1 MTYRRASDATGR
13 PLRSTV
19 APERGNEGRAVAERG
34 SVGLAVAGAVL
45 IGALTALQ
53 ARINGTLGAEIGD
66 GFVAAAI
73 SFGSGLII
81 LIALSALVP
90 QGRRGFER
98 LVSGIRSRT
107 IPAWML
113 LGGLAGAFT
122 VASQGL
128 TVATIGVALF
138 TVGFVAGQT
147 SGGLVL
153 DRVGFGPAGVVPVTV
168 RRVIGALLAIA
179 GVVVCLS
186 GDAVNGV
193 PLWMLIV
200 PAIAGAGVA
209 WQQGTNGRLRV
220 RVESPLTATL
230 VNFIGGTVV
239 LLVAAFVHVG
249 VVGAPRAVPT
259 EPWLY
264 VGGAVGVIY
273 IFLSAVVVRRTGV
286 LLLGLGSVVGLLT
299 TSVLLDALWPAPA
312 APATPVALLAAA
324 VAISGVAVAA
334 VPWRRRSR

>member
-1 MTYRRASDATGR
+1 MS
-13 PLRSTV
+13 
-19 APERGNEGRAVAERG
+19 ERGTIGVAVG
-34 SVGLAVAGAVL
+34 GAVL

-66 GFVAAAI
+66 GIVAAAI
-73 SFGSGLII
+73 SFSSGLGI
-81 LIALSALVP
+81 LVVLSALLP
-90 QGRRGFER
+90 EGRRGFGR
-98 LVSGIRSRT
+98 LVDGIRSRT
-107 IPAWML
+107 LPPWML

-147 SGGLVL
+147 TGGLML
-153 DRVGFGPAGVVPVTV
+153 DRVGYGPAGVVPVTV

-186 GDAVNGV
+186 GDALGGV

-200 PAIAGAGVA
+200 PAVAGAGVA

-230 VNFIGGTVV
+230 VNFLGGTVV
-239 LLVAAFVHVG
+239 LVVAAVIHV
-249 VVGAPRAVPT
+249 VAVDVPRVVPT

-264 VGGAVGVIY
+264 LGGAVGVVY

-312 APATPVALLAAA
+312 APSTPVALLAAG
-324 VAISGVAVAA
+324 VAIAGVAIAA
-334 VPWRRRSR
+334 VPWRRRRR

>member
-1 MTYRRASDATGR
+1 MS
-13 PLRSTV
+13 
-19 APERGNEGRAVAERG
+19 ERG
-34 SVGLAVAGAVL
+34 SVGIAVAGAVL

-53 ARINGTLGAEIGD
+53 ARINGSLGAAVGD
-66 GFVAAAI
+66 GIVAAAI
-73 SFGSGLII
+73 SFSSGLVI
-81 LIALSALVP
+81 LIVLSLVVP
-90 QGRRGFER
+90 EGRRGFGR
-98 LVSGIRSRT
+98 LVAGIRSHSV
-107 IPAWML
+107 PPWML

-122 VASQGL
+122 VAGQGL

-147 SGGLVL
+147 TGGLVL

-168 RRVIGALLAIA
+168 RRVVGAVLAIA

-186 GDAVNGV
+186 GDALGDV

-200 PAIAGAGVA
+200 PAVAGAGVA

-230 VNFIGGTVV
+230 VNFIGGTIV
-239 LLVAAFVHVG
+239 LVIAALIHVG
-249 VVGAPRAVPT
+249 VVGAPRAIPT
-259 EPWLY
+259 APWLY
-264 VGGAVGVIY
+264 VGGAVGVVY

-286 LLLGLGSVVGLLT
+286 LLLGLGSVVGLLS

-312 APATPVALLAAA
+312 APSTPVALLAAV
-324 VAISGVAVAA
+324 VAIAGVVVAA
-334 VPWRRRSR
+334 VPWRRRRGT

>member
-1 MTYRRASDATGR
+1 M
-13 PLRSTV
+13 
-19 APERGNEGRAVAERG
+19 AERG
-34 SVGLAVAGAVL
+34 TVGVAVGGAVL

-66 GFVAAAI
+66 GFVAAAV
-73 SFGSGLII
+73 SFSSGLVI
-81 LIALSALVP
+81 LVVLSALIP
-90 QGRRGFER
+90 GGRRGFGR
-98 LVSGIRSRT
+98 LVAGIRTRT
-107 IPAWML
+107 IPPWML
-113 LGGLAGAFT
+113 LGGLVGAFT

-147 SGGLVL
+147 TGGMVL
-153 DRVGFGPAGVVPVTV
+153 DRIGYGPAGVVPVTV
-168 RRVIGALLAIA
+168 RRLVGALLAIA

-186 GDAVNGV
+186 GDALGGV
-193 PLWMLIV
+193 PLWMLVV

-239 LLVAAFVHVG
+239 LVIAAGVHVG
-249 VVGAPRAVPT
+249 LVGAPRTIPT

-264 VGGAVGVIY
+264 LGGAVGVIY
-273 IFLSAVVVRRTGV
+273 IFLSSVVVRRTGV

-312 APATPVALLAAA
+312 APSTPVALLAAV
-324 VAISGVAVAA
+324 VAIAGVAVAA
-334 VPWRRRSR
+334 VPWRRRRR

>member
-1 MTYRRASDATGR
+1 MS
-13 PLRSTV
+13 
-19 APERGNEGRAVAERG
+19 ERG
-34 SVGLAVAGAVL
+34 SVGLAVGGAVL

-53 ARINGTLGAEIGD
+53 ARINGSLGAELGD

-73 SFGSGLII
+73 SFSSGLVI
-81 LIALSALVP
+81 LVALSTLIP
-90 QGRRGFER
+90 EGRRGFGR
-98 LVSGIRSRT
+98 LVAGIRSRS
-107 IPAWML
+107 IPPWML
-113 LGGLAGAFT
+113 LGGLVGAFT

-147 SGGLVL
+147 TGGLVL
-153 DRVGFGPAGVVPVTV
+153 DRIGYGPAGVVPVTV
-168 RRVIGALLAIA
+168 RRLIGALLAIA

-186 GDAVNGV
+186 GDSLGGV
-193 PLWMLIV
+193 PLWMLVV
-200 PAIAGAGVA
+200 PAVAGAGVA

-239 LLVAAFVHVG
+239 LLVAAGVHVAF
-249 VVGAPRAVPT
+249 VGAPRTVPS

-264 VGGAVGVIY
+264 LGGAVGVIY
-273 IFLSAVVVRRTGV
+273 IFLSSVVVRRTGV
-286 LLLGLGSVVGLLT
+286 LLLGLGSVVGLLS

-312 APATPVALLAAA
+312 APSTVVALLAAA
-324 VAISGVAVAA
+324 VAIAGVVVAA
-334 VPWRRRSR
+334 VPVRRRSR

>member
-1 MTYRRASDATGR
+1 MS
-13 PLRSTV
+13 S
-19 APERGNEGRAVAERG
+19 ERGLVGVAVG
-34 SVGLAVAGAVL
+34 GAVL

-53 ARINGTLGAEIGD
+53 ARINGTLGAELGD

-73 SFGSGLII
+73 SFSSGLVI
-81 LIALSALVP
+81 LIVLSALIP
-90 QGRRGFER
+90 EGRRGFGR
-98 LVSGIRSRT
+98 LGAGIRTRS
-107 IPAWML
+107 IPLWML
-113 LGGLAGAFT
+113 LGGLVGAFT

-147 SGGLVL
+147 TGGMVL
-153 DRVGFGPAGVVPVTV
+153 DRIGYGPAGVVPVTV
-168 RRVIGALLAIA
+168 RRLVGALLALA

-186 GDAVNGV
+186 GDALGGV

-239 LLVAAFVHVG
+239 LVIAAGVHIG
-249 VVGAPRAVPT
+249 LVGAPRTIPT

-264 VGGAVGVIY
+264 LGGAVGVIY
-273 IFLSAVVVRRTGV
+273 IFLSSVVVRRTGV

-312 APATPVALLAAA
+312 APSTPVALLAAA
-324 VAISGVAVAA
+324 VAIAGVAVAA
-334 VPWRRRSR
+334 VPWRRRRR

>member
-1 MTYRRASDATGR
+1 M
-13 PLRSTV
+13 
-19 APERGNEGRAVAERG
+19 AVG
-34 SVGLAVAGAVL
+34 GAVL

-66 GFVAAAI
+66 GIVAAAI
-73 SFGSGLII
+73 SFSSGLGI
-81 LIALSALVP
+81 LVVLSALLP
-90 QGRRGFER
+90 EGRRGFAR
-98 LVSGIRSRT
+98 LVDGIRSRT
-107 IPAWML
+107 LPPWML

-128 TVATIGVALF
+128 TVAIIGVALF

-147 SGGLVL
+147 TGGLVL
-153 DRVGFGPAGVVPVTV
+153 DRVGYGPAGVVPVTV

-186 GDAVNGV
+186 GDALGGV

-200 PAIAGAGVA
+200 PAVAGAGVA

-239 LLVAAFVHVG
+239 LVVAAVIHV
-249 VVGAPRAVPT
+249 VAVDVPRVVPT

-264 VGGAVGVIY
+264 LGGAVGVVY

-312 APATPVALLAAA
+312 APSTPVALLAAG
-324 VAISGVAVAA
+324 VAIAGVAVAA
-334 VPWRRRSR
+334 VPWRRRRR

>member
-1 MTYRRASDATGR
+1 MS
-13 PLRSTV
+13 
-19 APERGNEGRAVAERG
+19 ERG
-34 SVGLAVAGAVL
+34 SVGIAVAGAVL

-53 ARINGTLGAEIGD
+53 ARINGSLGAEVGD
-66 GFVAAAI
+66 GIVAAAI
-73 SFGSGLII
+73 SFSSGLVI
-81 LIALSALVP
+81 LIALSLVVP
-90 QGRRGFER
+90 EGRRGFGR
-98 LVSGIRSRT
+98 LVAGIRSRSV
-107 IPAWML
+107 PPWML

-147 SGGLVL
+147 TGGLVL

-168 RRVIGALLAIA
+168 RRVVGAVLAIA

-186 GDAVNGV
+186 GDALGGV

-200 PAIAGAGVA
+200 PAVAGAGVA

-230 VNFIGGTVV
+230 VNFIGGTIV
-239 LLVAAFVHVG
+239 LVIAALIHVG
-249 VVGAPRAVPT
+249 VVGAPRAIPT
-259 EPWLY
+259 APWLY
-264 VGGAVGVIY
+264 VGGAVGVVY

-286 LLLGLGSVVGLLT
+286 LLLGLGSVVGLLS

-312 APATPVALLAAA
+312 APSTPVALLAAV
-324 VAISGVAVAA
+324 VAIAGVVVAA
-334 VPWRRRSR
+334 VPWRRRRRS